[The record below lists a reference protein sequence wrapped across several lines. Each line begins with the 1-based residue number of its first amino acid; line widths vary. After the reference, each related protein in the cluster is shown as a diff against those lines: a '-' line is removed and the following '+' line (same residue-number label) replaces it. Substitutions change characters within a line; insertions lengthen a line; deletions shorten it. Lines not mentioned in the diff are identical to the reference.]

1 VTRTVPRD
9 QLNLSIPVTA
19 LLKGVLYRDTNE
31 IAWQHLQGLIAQVGD
46 NVATIGL
53 ELGVDDNEGYAILRT
68 LPDEELAELG
78 ISRLIPRRRLSKNTS
93 VMLAL
98 LRKRLIEFDSTD
110 STDSGSRLILGI
122 EQIRRMMQPF
132 MPTGDNEAQ
141 TTDKIDTILAKVVE
155 LGFVRRIPKQEDQF
169 EVRRVISA
177 FVSADWLA
185 DFDDN
190 LRQYVDHGGANYT
203 VQAQQPGSSSDVDSA
218 EPSIKE
224 PS

>member
-1 VTRTVPRD
+1 MTRTVPRD
-9 QLNLSIPVTA
+9 QLNLSIPVIA

-46 NVATIGL
+46 YVATIGL
-53 ELGVDDNEGYAILRT
+53 DVVVDVNEGYAFLRS

-78 ISRLIPRRRLSKNTS
+78 ISRLIPRHRLSKNTS

-155 LGFVRRIPKQEDQF
+155 LGFVRRIPKQDDQF

-185 DFDDN
+185 DFDND
-190 LRQYVDHGGANYT
+190 LIQYVDHGGSNHT
-203 VQAQQPGSSSDVDSA
+203 AQTQKHGSSSVVDSA
-218 EPSIKE
+218 ELSLE
-224 PS
+224 ESS